1 MRKEMPA
8 KVGDDALG
16 NPCSQI
22 AMAHRTE
29 PLQDDE
35 SEKDGDQVRHPGLVV
50 LHGDDV
56 PQGAGQ
62 PQQGQIDGG
71 DTHDQQACQHHAGQ
85 VGLQEREK
93 S

>member
-1 MRKEMPA
+1 MRKEMLA
-8 KVGDDALG
+8 EVGDDALR

-35 SEKDGDQVRHPGLVV
+35 PEKDGDQVRHSGLVV
-50 LHGDDV
+50 LHGNDV